1 MLQDALTKKLNR
13 QGKQIVSQ
21 KNQSSVPVPT
31 VKWPEFINGPQNWQI
46 GENFKGF

>member
-1 MLQDALTKKLNR
+1 MLQDAVTKKLNR

-21 KNQSSVPVPT
+21 KNHSSVPT

-46 GENFKGF
+46 TENFKGF